1 MPSTA
6 TGLPALTVGER
17 LDRLPVTRRHWIIF
31 WLLALGLFVDST
43 EIFLGGGV
51 AAALL
56 RDGWSTLE
64 LNASFQFFTFLGLS
78 IGAFTVG
85 IVSDRYGRRFAF
97 QFNLMV
103 FGLASF
109 AAAAAPS
116 ITWLI
121 FFRFIMGLGLGAEI
135 LVGYTALAEFIPA
148 RLRGRFLALLV
159 IFGALTLFAASLM
172 SYLVIPAFGWRPCFV
187 AIGVAALI
195 LWYLRKVMPESPRW
209 LATMGRFEEAE
220 RTLRQIEGEHY
231 QPSAPL
237 SAAIEAPGPLPPISI
252 LFRPG
257 ILSRTLA
264 TASISI
270 AVNIAIYSFTN
281 WLPSFLV
288 KQGASISFSL
298 GLTTL
303 MTAGAPFGAVVALIL
318 ADRIGRKPLII
329 GALLLAGIFGS
340 LYPTA
345 SGNELAVFYGFML
358 NGCLYFI
365 VAVGMAGYAS
375 EVFPTAYRLRAV
387 GFVSM
392 SSRVAAMLCPY
403 AVVPL
408 YAWGGIPAVIGMVAI
423 ILFIVPIFVWLW
435 CVEPIGLPLEVASA
449 TARDGVPVSAF
460 GEESVRV
467 SRA

>member
-1 MPSTA
+1 MPTTA
-6 TGLPALTVGER
+6 AGLPALTAGER
-17 LDRLPVTRRHWIIF
+17 LDRLPITRRHWIIF
-31 WLLALGLFVDST
+31 WLMAVGLFIDST

-64 LNASFQFFTFLGLS
+64 LNANFQFFTFLGLS
-78 IGAFTVG
+78 IGALGVG

-97 QFNLMV
+97 QFNLLL

-109 AAAAAPS
+109 AAAVAPS

-121 FFRFIMGLGLGAEI
+121 FFRFVMGLGLGAEI
-135 LVGYTALAEFIPA
+135 LVTYAALTEFIPA
-148 RLRGRFLALLV
+148 RLRGRFMALLV
-159 IFGALTLFAASLM
+159 ISGALTLFAASLL
-172 SYLVIPAFGWRPCFV
+172 SYLVIPSFGWRPCFA
-187 AIGVAALI
+187 AIGVASLI
-195 LWYLRKVMPESPRW
+195 LWYLRKWMPESPRW

-220 RTLRQIEGEHY
+220 RTLRQIEGDHY
-231 QPSAPL
+231 RPTAPL
-237 SAAIEAPGPLPPISI
+237 SAAIEPVQPLPPFSI

-270 AVNIAIYSFTN
+270 AVNVALYSFTN

-288 KQGASISFSL
+288 KQGSSISFSL

-303 MTAGAPFGAVVALIL
+303 MTAGAPFGAVVAVAL

-329 GALLLAGIFGS
+329 GSLLLAGVFGA

-345 SGNELAVFYGFML
+345 TSIQLAVFYGFML
-358 NGCLYFI
+358 NGFLYFV

-392 SSRVAAMLCPY
+392 SSRIAAMLCPY

-408 YAWGGIPAVIGMVAI
+408 YAWGGVAAVIGMVAA

-435 CVEPIGLPLEVASA
+435 CVEPIGLPLEVASSA
-449 TARDGVPVSAF
+449 TPVPVRAA
-460 GEESVRV
+460 GDEQVRV
-467 SRA
+467 NRA